1 MSGNYLLIIT
11 HIDQWLGGRE
21 RHFGQTASRPFA
33 QSCSS
38 FSHCKTFLEET
49 HFAFFQ
55 KTKLVG
61 GISNRFHFHDNDDDD
76 ADDADDVDNDNDDV
90 LRIKMSH
97 FL

>member
-1 MSGNYLLIIT
+1 MLY
-11 HIDQWLGGRE
+11 
-21 RHFGQTASRPFA
+21 
-33 QSCSS
+33 

-61 GISNRFHFHDNDDDD
+61 GISNRFHFHDNNDDDD
-76 ADDADDVDNDNDDV
+76 DGPDGADDVDNDNDDV